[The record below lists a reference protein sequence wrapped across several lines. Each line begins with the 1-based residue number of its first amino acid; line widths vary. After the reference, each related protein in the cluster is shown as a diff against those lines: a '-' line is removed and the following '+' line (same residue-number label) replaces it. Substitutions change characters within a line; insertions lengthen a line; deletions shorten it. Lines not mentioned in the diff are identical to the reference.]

1 MKTEGISRT
10 AEGAAVIRAIE
21 SCRSK
26 RDRLFEDL
34 FARGFVENPFS
45 RWIIGLMNIVGI
57 GTALLALRD
66 RQFPG
71 VIGGLIC
78 RTRYI
83 DDALQN
89 ALREGFQQIVILGA
103 GFDSRAYRIPG
114 VEKIRV
120 FEVDHPGTQ
129 VWKQKCL
136 KRMLGALPSH
146 VTFVPIDFDKQ
157 ELRDEM
163 EKASFLTN
171 VKTFF
176 IWEGVSQYITEE
188 AVDATLRYVSRAS
201 APGSKIVFTYIQR
214 DIVDGSARSEL
225 GHKLVSLAQRLGE
238 PWLFGF
244 NKEELAHYLAE
255 RGLAPI
261 EDIGDSDYKERYL
274 KPIGR
279 QLNVFAIERI
289 MLAQSVRSQ

>member
-26 RDRLFEDL
+26 RDRLFADP
-34 FARGFVENPFS
+34 FARGFVRNPFS
-45 RWIIGLMNIVGI
+45 RLIIGLMNITGI

-89 ALREGFQQIVILGA
+89 ALREGFKQVVILGA

-114 VEKIRV
+114 VEKARV

-129 VWKQKCL
+129 IWKQKRL
-136 KRMLGALPSH
+136 KRKLGAFPSH
-146 VTFVPIDFDKQ
+146 VTFIPIDFEKQ
-157 ELRDEM
+157 NLEDGM
-163 EKASFLTN
+163 KKASFPTN

-188 AVDATLRYVSRAS
+188 AVDATFRYVSRAS
-201 APGSKIVFTYIQR
+201 APGSKIVFTYIDR
-214 DIVDGSARSEL
+214 DIIDGSAQSEL
-225 GHKLVSLAQRLGE
+225 GQKLISLAQQLGE
-238 PWLFGF
+238 PWVFGF
-244 NKEELAHYLAE
+244 KKDEIPRYLAE
-255 RGLAPI
+255 RGLVPI
-261 EDIGDSDYKERYL
+261 EDVGDVDYQKRYL
-274 KPIGR
+274 KPIGL
-279 QLNVFAIERI
+279 QLNVFKIERI
-289 MLAQSVRSQ
+289 MFARCIE

>member
-10 AEGAAVIRAIE
+10 AEGVAVVRAIE

-34 FARGFVENPFS
+34 LARGFVKNPFW
-45 RWIIGLMNIVGI
+45 RWIIDLMNIASI
-57 GTALLALRD
+57 RTALLALRD

-83 DDALQN
+83 DDALQD
-89 ALREGFQQIVILGA
+89 ALREGFKQVVILGA

-114 VEKIRV
+114 VEKARV
-120 FEVDHPGTQ
+120 FEVDHPRTQ
-129 VWKQKCL
+129 IWKQKCL
-136 KRMLGALPSH
+136 KRMLGTLPSH
-146 VTFVPIDFDKQ
+146 VTFVPIDFDQQ
-157 ELRDEM
+157 ELKNEM
-163 EKASFLTN
+163 MKASFRTN

-188 AVDATLRYVSRAS
+188 AVDATFRYVTCAS
-201 APGSKIVFTYIQR
+201 APDSKIVFTYIHR
-214 DIVDGSARSEL
+214 DIIDGSARSEL
-225 GHKLVSLAQRLGE
+225 GHKLVSLAQRVGE
-238 PWLFGF
+238 PWFFGF
-244 NKEELAHYLAE
+244 NKEELPRYLDE
-255 RGLAPI
+255 RGFVPI
-261 EDIGDSDYKERYL
+261 EDVGNLEYKKRYL

-279 QLNVFAIERI
+279 RLNVFKIERI
-289 MLAQSVRSQ
+289 MLARCIG

>member
-21 SCRSK
+21 SCRPK
-26 RDRLFEDL
+26 RDRLFEDS
-34 FARGFVENPFS
+34 FARGFVKNPFW
-45 RWIIGLMNIVGI
+45 RWIVGLMNIASI

-83 DDALQN
+83 DDALKD
-89 ALREGFQQIVILGA
+89 ALREGCKQVVILGA

-114 VEKIRV
+114 VEKARV

-129 VWKQKCL
+129 IWKQKCL
-136 KRMLGALPSH
+136 KRMVGTLPSH
-146 VTFVPIDFDKQ
+146 VTFVPIDFDQQ
-157 ELRDEM
+157 ELKNEIM
-163 EKASFLTN
+163 KASFRTD

-176 IWEGVSQYITEE
+176 IWEGVTQYITEE
-188 AVDATLRYVSRAS
+188 AVDATFQYVSYTA
-201 APGSKIVFTYIQR
+201 APGSKIVFTYIHR
-214 DIVDGSARSEL
+214 DIIDGSVRSGL
-225 GHKLVSLAQRLGE
+225 GQKLVSLAQRLGE

-244 NKEELAHYLAE
+244 NREELPRYLAE
-255 RGLAPI
+255 RGFVPI
-261 EDIGDSDYKERYL
+261 EDVGDLEYRKRYL

-279 QLNVFAIERI
+279 RLNVFKIERI
-289 MLAQSVRSQ
+289 LLARSVS

>member
-1 MKTEGISRT
+1 MKTATISRT

-26 RDRLFEDL
+26 RDRLFEDRL
-34 FARGFVENPFS
+34 ACGFVRNPFS
-45 RWIIGLMNIVGI
+45 RWIIGLMNMVGI
-57 GTALLALRD
+57 GTTLLILRD

-83 DDALQN
+83 DDALQD
-89 ALREGFQQIVILGA
+89 ALREGFKQVVILGA

-114 VEKIRV
+114 MEKARV

-129 VWKQKCL
+129 RWKQKCL
-136 KRMLGALPSH
+136 KRMLGPPPSH
-146 VTFVPIDFDKQ
+146 VVFVPINFDKQ

-163 EKASFLTN
+163 EKVSFLTN

-176 IWEGVSQYITEE
+176 IWEGVSQYITGE
-188 AVDATLRYVSRAS
+188 AVDATLRYVSSAS

-214 DIVDGSARSEL
+214 DIIDESAQSEL
-225 GHKLVSLAQRLGE
+225 GRKLILLTQQLGE
-238 PWLFGF
+238 PWQVGF
-244 NKEELAHYLAE
+244 NKEELPHYLSE

-279 QLNVFAIERI
+279 QLNVFAVERI
-289 MLAQSVRSQ
+289 MLAQNVRTQ

>member
-26 RDRLFEDL
+26 RNRLFEDL
-34 FARGFVENPFS
+34 LARGVVRNPFS
-45 RWIIGLMNIVGI
+45 RWIIGLMNITGI

-89 ALREGFQQIVILGA
+89 ALREGFEQVVILGA

-114 VEKIRV
+114 MEKIRV
-120 FEVDHPGTQ
+120 FEVDHPSTQ

-136 KRMLGALPSH
+136 KRMLGTLPAH

-157 ELRDEM
+157 ELEDGM
-163 EKASFLTN
+163 VKVSFRTT

-176 IWEGVSQYITEE
+176 IGEGVSQYITEE

-201 APGSKIVFTYIQR
+201 APGSRIVFTYIDR
-214 DIVDGSARSEL
+214 DIIDGSARSEL
-225 GHKLVSLAQRLGE
+225 GRNLISLAQQVGE

-244 NKEELAHYLAE
+244 NKEELPRYLAE
-255 RGLAPI
+255 RGLATI

-279 QLNVFAIERI
+279 RLNVFTIERI